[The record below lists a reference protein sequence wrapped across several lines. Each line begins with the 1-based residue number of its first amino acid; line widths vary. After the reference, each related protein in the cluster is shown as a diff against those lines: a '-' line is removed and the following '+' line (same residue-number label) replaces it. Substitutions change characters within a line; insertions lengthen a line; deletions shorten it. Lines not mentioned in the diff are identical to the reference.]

1 MSNNEQDKR
10 FTKVLTDFENGGEED
25 ESHADIHRALLDSI
39 LRAERNRRGFGD
51 SPEKWAEVDAETIEK
66 MLTSDTDNPRVVLA
80 EKALKRIAGD
90 QGAAGVKLIDDH
102 VTDKARA
109 FSEKQSNTARKARKK
124 HPITILVEELV
135 AKKPGMTE
143 NYLYHALKKEVGEG
157 VIESYL
163 GDEFTPVDEAFL
175 PVKRSTLRN
184 MLSRAKKTIAK

>member
-39 LRAERNRRGFGD
+39 LRAERTRRGFD
-51 SPEKWAEVDAETIEK
+51 HNPDEWAEVDAETIVK
-66 MLTSDTDNPRVVLA
+66 ILTSDTDDPRLVIA

-102 VTDKARA
+102 VSGKART
-109 FSEKQSNTARKARKK
+109 FSKKQSNAARKARKK
-124 HPITILVEELV
+124 NPITVLVEELV
-135 AKKPGMTE
+135 AKKPDMKE
-143 NYLYHALKKEVGEG
+143 NDLFHALQKEVGQG

-163 GDEFTPVDEAFL
+163 ADEFTPVDEVFP

-184 MLSRAKKTIAK
+184 MLNRAKQTIAK